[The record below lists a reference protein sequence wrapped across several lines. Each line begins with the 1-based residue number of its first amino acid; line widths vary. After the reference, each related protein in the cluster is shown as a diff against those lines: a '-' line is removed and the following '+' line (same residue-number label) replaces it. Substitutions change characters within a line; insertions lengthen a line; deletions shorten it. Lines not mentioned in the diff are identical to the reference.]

1 VTTIGALAE
10 ASQSLTAIEAI
21 GADHWKMRWRTRTHC
36 IVIFE
41 MKSVSVPRS
50 SLGKCY
56 SPSASRDVE
65 CDLSA
70 TDVRKY
76 PADFCRSS
84 THLSR
89 LRFPSGESIR
99 DGRNPIA
106 GSAEFR
112 MLFDVNEFLSDVR
125 RRSAADA
132 FRSDAIEQAS
142 LHILC
147 GVEIA

>member
-1 VTTIGALAE
+1 M
-10 ASQSLTAIEAI
+10 S
-21 GADHWKMRWRTRTHC
+21 
-36 IVIFE
+36 VI
-41 MKSVSVPRS
+41 
-50 SLGKCY
+50 L
-56 SPSASRDVE
+56 
-65 CDLSA
+65 
-70 TDVRKY
+70 
-76 PADFCRSS
+76 

-89 LRFPSGESIR
+89 LSGESIR

-132 FRSDAIEQAS
+132 FRSDTIEQAS

-147 GVEIA
+147 RVEIA